1 MENDI
6 RNENYE
12 NYYFQLDFA
21 KEDIKGNRF
30 FEEFKK
36 QRLKELGK
44 DAKLFHCKND
54 NVLFYVSKAE
64 CKINNAN
71 NHYYCKK
78 CPLCKNYICYFC
90 ERISD
95 NPREREKCCV
105 LSSLYYIFFING
117 FIFCK
122 DYSQFDDYLKGNFTF
137 YLIFDLIPL
146 TKCFLYSI
154 SSIPFLFFGLLL
166 KEKKWKKQ
174 IDNDMSYG
182 DYICRD
188 EENGIQ
194 TFFIIIFILNG
205 LVLTICFTIIAFYF
219 NILIL
224 IISLFTKF
232 YPLKYSVGILNGF
245 FNQ

>member
-64 CKINNAN
+64 CKINNTN

-90 ERISD
+90 ERISH
-95 NPREREKCCV
+95 NPREREKCCA
-105 LSSLYYIFFING
+105 LSSLYY
-117 FIFCK
+117 
-122 DYSQFDDYLKGNFTF
+122 L
-137 YLIFDLIPL
+137 
-146 TKCFLYSI
+146 
-154 SSIPFLFFGLLL
+154 
-166 KEKKWKKQ
+166 
-174 IDNDMSYG
+174 
-182 DYICRD
+182 
-188 EENGIQ
+188 
-194 TFFIIIFILNG
+194 FIINN
-205 LVLTICFTIIAFYF
+205 F
-219 NILIL
+219 N
-224 IISLFTKF
+224 
-232 YPLKYSVGILNGF
+232 
-245 FNQ
+245 